1 MDFAKVLAKE
11 LSLDEKHVQNVLNLL
26 EDGNT
31 IPFIARYRKEM
42 TGSMDDTVLRKFHER
57 LTYLQGLEER
67 REGILRLIKEQEK
80 LTPELAE
87 KIQEAQTLQELED
100 LYRPY
105 KQKRKTRAFIA
116 AEKGLKPLADF
127 ILLQTGVRVE
137 SEAEKYINE

>member
-105 KQKRKTRAFIA
+105 KKNTCFYCCRERVKTAC
-116 AEKGLKPLADF
+116 
-127 ILLQTGVRVE
+127 
-137 SEAEKYINE
+137 